1 MVVICDVDSDR
12 RSGLFALH
20 VRGEQTRCLLPKSH
34 GRQTFLS
41 ATTALT
47 VFVTILVQTEISC
60 EEKQIH
66 DEISSPVK
74 VSLFSRQYFI
84 GLVLERGQHAVMLK
98 QRCFHYS
105 KRL

>member
-1 MVVICDVDSDR
+1 MVVIYDVDPDR

-41 ATTALT
+41 ATTTLT
-47 VFVTILVQTEISC
+47 AFVPILVQTEISC
-60 EEKQIH
+60 EEKQIP

-74 VSLFSRQYFI
+74 VLLFSRQYVI
-84 GLVLERGQHAVMLK
+84 GLVLGTGQQLW
-98 QRCFHYS
+98 
-105 KRL
+105 